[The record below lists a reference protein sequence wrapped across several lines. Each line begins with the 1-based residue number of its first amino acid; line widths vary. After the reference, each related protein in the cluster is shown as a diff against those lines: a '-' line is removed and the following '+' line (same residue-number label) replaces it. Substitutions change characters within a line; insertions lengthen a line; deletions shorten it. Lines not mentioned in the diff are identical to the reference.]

1 MQLCHPLAHAGEV
14 LVHELRRQ
22 KGGLQVEKREL
33 ARTTTIL
40 VHKAAGQITTEDRTQ
55 VVIRHLD

>member
-1 MQLCHPLAHAGEV
+1 M
-14 LVHELRRQ
+14 HELRRQ
-22 KGGLQVEKREL
+22 KGGLQVKEGEL
-33 ARTTTIL
+33 AGTTTIF